1 MPNRTPEAGSTR
13 VLIDLMKNGTTLDSL
28 PDHRELP
35 SLAALLNEWMGRR
48 NLSTEALFEQACLNR
63 ATGFKVLAGK
73 MMPSQNVLLRLA
85 LVMRLSIEETQ
96 WLLKCGHHAQ
106 LSGSRARDVLLMKAI
121 IDGLPL
127 DEADALLESHD
138 QQPLTK

>member
-1 MPNRTPEAGSTR
+1 
-13 VLIDLMKNGTTLDSL
+13 
-28 PDHRELP
+28 
-35 SLAALLNEWMGRR
+35 
-48 NLSTEALFEQACLNR
+48 
-63 ATGFKVLAGK
+63 
-73 MMPSQNVLLRLA
+73 MPSQNVCLGWRWF
-85 LVMRLSIEETQ
+85 MRLSIEETQ

-106 LSGSRARDVLLMKAI
+106 LSGSHARDVLLMKAI